1 MCTKNCTAPARC
13 SLLVT
18 GLKVKCIFFLRSAP
32 YNIVTMARESTVR
45 ILLLVFLLL
54 ITNIHICLAFLSSRL
69 ESSSWQ
75 NTRLQTGNTQHFA
88 LDPLIFVSNFAE
100 SENVPEYAIPF
111 LVSSASV
118 LALTVFTPF
127 ELINSNLLESIVSG
141 TYLEKRK
148 KQLRRV
154 YKASKDGWSAI
165 SFHEA
170 VDGSGSGVVV
180 ARTIGGATFGGYNPN
195 GWMSTD
201 DYYTS
206 SAAFLW
212 CLKGGRVVKLPVL
225 PGGNC
230 AVFDYA
236 TSGPCFGAA
245 DLMIG
250 PPRAAVMGGF
260 AGPDAED
267 ISKSAGSLRRCKSAV
282 GSTFNYDPAWP
293 VRGTA
298 QLLDVEV
305 YCISDDTSR

>member
-1 MCTKNCTAPARC
+1 MIGK
-13 SLLVT
+13 SV
-18 GLKVKCIFFLRSAP
+18 
-32 YNIVTMARESTVR
+32 
-45 ILLLVFLLL
+45 LLL
-54 ITNIHICLAFLSSRL
+54 ILLSPIVSLTNNHVCVAFTNVDSFHVLGSIHRLGSSTA
-69 ESSSWQ
+69 Q
-75 NTRLQTGNTQHFA
+75 DLQLREKSTGLFMA
-88 LDPLIFVSNFAE
+88 VDPLTVVSNFAN
-100 SENVPEYAIPF
+100 SGNVPEFAAPLF
-111 LVSSASV
+111 VSSVSLLV
-118 LALTVFTPF
+118 LTLAVPF
-127 ELINSNLLESIVSG
+127 QLVNSNILSAIVSG

-170 VDGSGSGVVV
+170 VDGRGSGVVV

-195 GWMSTD
+195 GWRSTD

-212 CLKGGRVVKLPVL
+212 CLKAGQVVKLPVL

-236 TSGPCFGAA
+236 TAGPCFGAA
-245 DLMIG
+245 DLVIG

-267 ISKSAGSLRRCKSAV
+267 ISKSAGNLRRCKSAV
-282 GSTFNYDPAWP
+282 GSTFDYDSAWP
-293 VRGTA
+293 VRGAT
-298 QLLDVEV
+298 QLVDVEV
-305 YCISDDTSR
+305 YCLSDASE

>member
-1 MCTKNCTAPARC
+1 MFLSQCSTMTCKSATLLLFYC
-13 SLLVT
+13 SLITSIHMCVAYISPRT
-18 GLKVKCIFFLRSAP
+18 GRSLGSI
-32 YNIVTMARESTVR
+32 YRSE
-45 ILLLVFLLL
+45 
-54 ITNIHICLAFLSSRL
+54 LSSC
-69 ESSSWQ
+69 E
-75 NTRLQTGNTQHFA
+75 TGNTRQYLA
-88 LDPLIFVSNFAE
+88 LDPFTSFADIE
-100 SENVPEYAIPF
+100 SIPEYLAPL
-111 LVSSASV
+111 LVSSV
-118 LALTVFTPF
+118 FALTLVSPF
-127 ELINSNLLESIVSG
+127 ELINSSSLESILAG
-141 TYLEKRK
+141 TYMEKRK
-148 KQLRRV
+148 RQRV

-165 SFHEA
+165 AFHEA
-170 VDGSGSGVVV
+170 VDGRGSGVVV

-195 GWMSTD
+195 GWRSTD

-212 CLKGGRVVKLPVL
+212 CFKGGRVVKLPVL

-245 DLMIG
+245 DLVIG

-267 ISKSAGSLRRCKSAV
+267 ISKSAGSLRRCKSAL
-282 GSTFNYDPAWP
+282 GSTFGYDPAWP

-305 YCISDDTSR
+305 YCLSDDTKR